1 MSMSKTVNSKGGALV
16 RDVVV
21 FLLLGAFGLSGEA
34 ETPEQRTENFS
45 SQYGVIVERNIFSR
59 YRGRRTAVRQQDN
72 GAARQPSPP
81 APESYFVLKG
91 LAREDDSFV
100 ALFEDTRSGD
110 IIRIKPEDAIAGG
123 KVTKLTLDSA
133 VYQQDSNTVSVKV
146 GETLEGKLGA
156 TAPTVENLME
166 WSRTEP
172 SSPNE
177 PPAEGAETPS
187 VDEAEILRKLM
198 ERRRQQ
204 LGD

>member
-1 MSMSKTVNSKGGALV
+1 MSKTVNDKRGALV
-16 RDVVV
+16 GVVV
-21 FLLLGAFGLSGEA
+21 VVLLLGAICPAHAA
-34 ETPEQRTENFS
+34 EMPEQKTEDFS
-45 SQYGVIVERNIFSR
+45 SRYGVIVERNIFSR
-59 YRGRRTAVRQQDN
+59 FRGQRIAAQERQDQD
-72 GAARQPSPP
+72 ATRPSPP

-91 LAREDDSFV
+91 LAREDESFV

-110 IIRIKPEDAIAGG
+110 VIRIKPEDAIAGG

-133 VYQQDSNTVSVKV
+133 VYEQDSNTVSVKV

-156 TAPTVENLME
+156 TALTVENLME
-166 WSRTEP
+166 WSRIEP

-177 PPAEGAETPS
+177 PPAAGTETPS
-187 VDEAEILRKLM
+187 ADEAEILRKLM